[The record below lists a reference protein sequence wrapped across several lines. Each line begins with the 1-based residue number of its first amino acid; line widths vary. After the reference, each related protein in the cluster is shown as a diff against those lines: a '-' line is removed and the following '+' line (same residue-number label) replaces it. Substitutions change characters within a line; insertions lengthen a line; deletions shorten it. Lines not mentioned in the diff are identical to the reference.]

1 MDFLKT
7 VGGKIVTGLVALGVI
22 AAGVSWFQMDPATR
36 HLIASDTGRI
46 LAWFG
51 VVVVL
56 PWVTFFLIGAV
67 ARQESN
73 LAGALLVC
81 GYVAVEAVVLAWLF
95 GWSIHGAMEWVFFC
109 AAVLLAGAY
118 NLFMCDWIAEK
129 I

>member
-7 VGGKIVTGLVALGVI
+7 VGGKIVSGLVALGVI
-22 AAGVSWFQMDPATR
+22 AAGVSWFQMDPTTR
-36 HLIASDTGRI
+36 HTIASDTGRI

-51 VVVVL
+51 VILLL

-67 ARQESN
+67 ARRDSN

-81 GYVAVEAVVLAWLF
+81 GYTLVEAVVLAWLF
-95 GWSIHGAMEWVFFC
+95 GWSVRGAMEWVFFG

-118 NLFMCDWIAEK
+118 NLFTCDWLAEK
-129 I
+129 L